1 VRPAASKDHSLAG
14 EPALW
19 QQPRN
24 RNLIL
29 SLNWQNILPDFGQGP
44 DEIIGNMVMAS
55 LSVAGRSAVVV
66 PKAGLHRWPATAPR
80 AADTA
85 GSSRGRRIS
94 APISRIR
101 EHVTRPPQPGV
112 PSRGGRRHRASVVAH
127 AVAGALRVTI
137 DRGEGFNSRQLF
149 AGIEIN
155 APAEVVWQALTN
167 YAGLQEFIPGL
178 KENTVVEKRSDG
190 ALLRQVGQEDL
201 ALGVKFTA
209 SVLLDIKEHRRG
221 MPASMASADE
231 DGKVALPV
239 PQSWGGVHA
248 SNYMDI
254 TFELVDGDFKVFNG
268 VWRMSPGATGPSS
281 SRLSYTVLVQP
292 SPWLPVRLVE
302 GRVSGEIANNL
313 KAVRAYAERKHKE
326 AKSSQVAAASMAME

>member
-1 VRPAASKDHSLAG
+1 MRPAASKDHSLAG
-14 EPALW
+14 APALW

-24 RNLIL
+24 SNLIL

-94 APISRIR
+94 APISRSR
-101 EHVTRPPQPGV
+101 AHVTRPPQPGV

-137 DRGEGFNSRQLF
+137 DRGEGFNSRLRALIYHPTSLPAFRSDLVRSRYDPTHEMLVCTPRQLF

-167 YAGLQEFIPGL
+167 YAGLQEFIPG
-178 KENTVVEKRSDG
+178 
-190 ALLRQVGQEDL
+190 AVG
-201 ALGVKFTA
+201 
-209 SVLLDIKEHRRG
+209 
-221 MPASMASADE
+221 
-231 DGKVALPV
+231 
-239 PQSWGGVHA
+239 
-248 SNYMDI
+248 
-254 TFELVDGDFKVFNG
+254 
-268 VWRMSPGATGPSS
+268 
-281 SRLSYTVLVQP
+281 
-292 SPWLPVRLVE
+292 
-302 GRVSGEIANNL
+302 
-313 KAVRAYAERKHKE
+313 
-326 AKSSQVAAASMAME
+326 QVAAGAKCVVCIRQTQGQPRIASCSGSGTVDLNSAWMCS